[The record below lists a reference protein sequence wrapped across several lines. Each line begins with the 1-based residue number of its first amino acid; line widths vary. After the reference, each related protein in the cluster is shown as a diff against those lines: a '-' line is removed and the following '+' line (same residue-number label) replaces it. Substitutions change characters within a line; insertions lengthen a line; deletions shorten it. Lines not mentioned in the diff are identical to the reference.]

1 MLGHRQ
7 MGFEDYMEI
16 LRKHWWIILIPAILG
31 CSGVYLYSLSLAD
44 QFTSRTLVIVEQQKV
59 PDSYVKSVDS
69 GDIGER
75 LGTMQ
80 EQILSRTRL
89 QPIIEKFDLF
99 KAQKGKVPMEDLV
112 DGLRKSIIIMPIKSL
127 VSTREGDLP
136 GFSISYTGNDPRLT
150 QQVCS
155 EILSMFV
162 EQDIQDREKHA
173 VGTTD
178 FMKSQLDKAKKD
190 LDTQDAKMADFKRRY
205 MGSLPGNEQTDVN
218 MVMAYGSQLDA
229 VTNQLSRAQQDKA
242 YMESM
247 LAQQL
252 SAWQTSQKT
261 SGGMGEPHQDAL
273 ERQLTDLQ
281 SQLVSLRSR
290 YTDDHPDVV
299 KLEGTIAALKKKIED
314 NQAHANDKTPKAS
327 ETATATP
334 ATEPPSIQQLRVQIH
349 QEEVLIKEKTREQA
363 QIRGQLGVAQGRLS
377 MSPGVEEQYKEL
389 TRDYQTALNFYN
401 ELLAKKN
408 QSEMAT
414 SLQLAQQGEQF
425 RIMDPP
431 SLPEKPS
438 FPNRPAFAGAG
449 LGVGLALGVG
459 LTLLLEL
466 RDKTLRT
473 ENDVEQFLGLPALAL
488 IPVIGDGKGKKD
500 RTGGAMRDGG
510 AKLPEAA
517 HV

>member
-7 MGFEDYMEI
+7 LGFDDYIEI
-16 LRKHWWIILIPAILG
+16 LRKRWWVILIPAVLG
-31 CSGVYLYSLSLAD
+31 CCGIYLYSLTLAD

-59 PDSYVKSVDS
+59 PDTYVKSVDS

-80 EQILSRTRL
+80 EQILSRTKL

-99 KAQKGKVPMEDLV
+99 KGQKGKAPMEDLV
-112 DGLRKSIIIMPIKSL
+112 DALRKSIIVMPIKSL

-136 GFSISYTGNDPRLT
+136 GFSISFTGNDPRLA

-162 EQDIQDREKHA
+162 EENLRLRTNRAE
-173 VGTTD
+173 GTTD
-178 FMKSQLDKAKKD
+178 FLKTTLEQAKKS
-190 LDTQDAKMADFKRRY
+190 LDDQDARLADFKRRY
-205 MGSLPGNEQTDVN
+205 IGTLPGNEQTDMN
-218 MVMAYGSQLDA
+218 MMTALSSQLDA
-229 VTNQLSRAQQDKA
+229 VTSQLNRAQQDKA
-242 YMESM
+242 YIDSL
-247 LAQQL
+247 LAQQI
-252 SAWQTSQKT
+252 SAWQLAQKT
-261 SGGMGEPHQDAL
+261 GSSIPSLGGESQRDPQQV
-273 ERQLTDLQ
+273 ELTNLQ
-281 SQLVSLRSR
+281 NQLVAMKSH

-299 KLEGTIAALKKKIED
+299 KLKADIAALKQKIAE
-314 NQAHANDKTPKAS
+314 NAPPKD
-327 ETATATP
+327 TATP
-334 ATEPPSIQQLRVQIH
+334 ASDVAKATEPPAIQQLRFQSH
-349 QEEVLIKEKTREQA
+349 QAEVMIREKTREQTQLRNQLSLA
-363 QIRGQLGVAQGRLS
+363 QSRLS
-377 MSPGVEEQYKEL
+377 MSPGVEQQYKEI
-389 TRDYQTALNFYN
+389 TRDYQTALQFYN
-401 ELLAKKN
+401 DTLAKKN

-414 SLQLAQQGEQF
+414 SLERAQQGEQF

-449 LGVGLALGVG
+449 LGAGLALGIG
-459 LTLLLEL
+459 LTLLLEM

-473 ENDVEQFLGLPALAL
+473 ENDIEHFLGLPTLAL
-488 IPVIGDGKGKKD
+488 VPVIGDGKNLKS
-500 RTGGAMRDGG
+500 RTGGSVRDDG